1 MLPLAQNGQY
11 LVCHASSYI
20 AAASLPHG
28 DSSYQAEFLMISAG
42 ACGNDSLLWRGWQS
56 YLESSQVPPRQ

>member
-11 LVCHASSYI
+11 LVCPASSYM
-20 AAASLPHG
+20 AAASLRRG

-42 ACGNDSLLWRGWQS
+42 ACGNDSLPRRGWQS
-56 YLESSQVPPRQ
+56 HLGLSQVQPRQ

>member
-11 LVCHASSYI
+11 LVCRASSYM

-42 ACGNDSLLWRGWQS
+42 ACGNDSLLRRGWQS

>member
-28 DSSYQAEFLMISAG
+28 DSSYQAEFLMISA
-42 ACGNDSLLWRGWQS
+42 ATCESDSLLWRGRQS
-56 YLESSQVPPRQ
+56 HLVLSQVQPLQ

>member
-1 MLPLAQNGQY
+1 MLPLAQNGRY
-11 LVCHASSYI
+11 PVCPASSYV
-20 AAASLPHG
+20 AGASLRRG

-42 ACGNDSLLWRGWQS
+42 ACGNDSLLRRGWQS

>member
-1 MLPLAQNGQY
+1 MLPLVQNGQY
-11 LVCHASSYI
+11 LVYHASSYM

-42 ACGNDSLLWRGWQS
+42 ACGNDSLLRRGWQS
-56 YLESSQVPPRQ
+56 HLESFQVPPRQ